1 MEYWCEHLYNYH
13 KTSGEKVWFGDGFP
27 CNLIPAAEP
36 TLAANLIEKAKS
48 RPPVA
53 YRVQEC
59 LYTGKRSDI
68 VFTYMEITY
77 RIQFLERRERLRN
90 CLYTIFTTDKV
101 ENDEILLLNLY
112 MITQN

>member
-1 MEYWCEHLYNYH
+1 MNIYITIRKLQGKRYD
-13 KTSGEKVWFGDGFP
+13 KRLLP
-27 CNLIPAAEP
+27 CTLPAAKP
-36 TLAANLIEKAKS
+36 ILAAKLIEKAKS
-48 RPPVA
+48 WRPVA

-59 LYTGKRSDI
+59 LFTGNKSDI

-77 RIQFLERRERLRN
+77 RIQFLERRGTLKELFVYCFR
-90 CLYTIFTTDKV
+90 TDKV